1 MELLHRPST
10 PAGAASPETQPINP
24 EPGPIN
30 PEPGPLDLGFTTWFN
45 RLSGPFRRDTVSQ
58 SKI

>member
-10 PAGAASPETQPINP
+10 PAGAASPETQ
-24 EPGPIN
+24 PIN